1 MARSLFAL
9 GTLTYNKEFL
19 DKSKQM
25 LNNMLPQMTEST
37 YLSFFSNWYQLLL
50 DHIKPPYEIAVI
62 GSGYQPRSIKEELRE
77 NLIKNYLANSFILG
91 SDGDENME
99 VLTDKNQEGQT
110 TIYVC
115 QNKACK
121 LPVTE
126 VDKALG
132 LIVP

>member
-62 GSGYQPRSIKEELRE
+62 GSDAQKLRE

-99 VLTDKNQEGQT
+99 LLTDKNQEGQT